1 MTILQNAIAQAAAA
15 ASGYQIARS
24 LRFNSADSAYL
35 TRTPTSTGN
44 RQTFTWSGW
53 VKIGKN
59 PYSTGGYLFSSRQ
72 SGTDNFGINI
82 NTSMQ
87 LVVDGAI
94 GGTAIN
100 LITTPVYRDSSAWYH
115 ILLAVDTTQATST
128 NRVKLYVNGTQVT
141 AFGTA
146 TYPTQSNTSVNLN
159 TAIHNVSGYN
169 NSSNYFDGYMA
180 DVNFVDGQA
189 LTPSSFGA
197 NDPNT
202 GVWSPVPYSGTYGT
216 NGFWLKFD
224 DNSGVTATTLGKDSS
239 GNGNNWTPNNFS
251 VTAGAGNDSL
261 VDSPTNYGTD
271 TGAGGEVRGNYAT
284 LNPLSYNGTSPVLS
298 NGNLDF
304 KASSAAYSLCVAS
317 MGIPSSGKWYW
328 EVAVSTITTAGNN
341 QDIAV
346 GKYPFVTTDNMT
358 LVCKL
363 GVTFSTLKYY
373 YATPS
378 VSASDNNAG
387 LATPAQGDIMQ
398 IAYDAA
404 TGKLWMGVNNTWISS
419 GNPATG
425 ANPLYTYSDPT
436 GVFPFQVMYN
446 TTGVSST
453 NFGQRP
459 FAYTA
464 PSGFK
469 ALNTQ
474 NLPTPAVGA
483 SSTTL
488 ASKQFDVT
496 TYTGTNA
503 TKNITGIGFR
513 PDFLWF
519 KSRSNAAN
527 HALVDVLRGVTK
539 QLQSST
545 TNAESTNTAGK
556 GVQSFNSDGFTL
568 GQESDAVGGTND
580 VSQNYVTWMWKA
592 NGAGVSNT
600 AGSITSTVSANAT
613 AGISVV
619 TYTGNGSASATVG
632 HGLGVAP
639 KMIIVKSRSNA
650 YGWNVYHSSL
660 GAGAYI
666 NLNATTGS
674 QSSTTP
680 WANTSPAS
688 TVFTIGTT
696 GTGWNNENNV
706 TYVAYCFAE
715 IAGFSK
721 FGSYTGNG
729 STDGPF
735 VFTGFRPRFVF
746 VKRTD
751 TTGDWVIHDTARSP
765 YNQANAVLY
774 PNLSNAEDT
783 SFNQIDILSNGFK
796 CRSTNTNTN
805 ASGGTYVFMAFAEAP
820 LNFARAR

>member
-1 MTILQNAIAQAAAA
+1 MTILQHAIAQAAGTT
-15 ASGYQIARS
+15 SYQIARS

-35 TRTPTSTGN
+35 SRSLSSSSN
-44 RQTFTWSGW
+44 RQTFTISFW
-53 VKIGKN
+53 VKLVK
-59 PYSTGGYLFSSRQ
+59 PSYSSTPYLFSSRQ
-72 SGTDNFGINI
+72 DASNNFGISMNST
-82 NTSMQ
+82 NTT
-87 LVVDGAI
+87 LYVDGAI
-94 GGTAIN
+94 AGTGFSLGTSA
-100 LITTPVYRDSSAWYH
+100 VYRDVGSWMH
-115 ILLAVDTTQATST
+115 VVLATDTTQATSS
-128 NRVKLYVNGTQVT
+128 NRLKLYVNGSQVT
-141 AFGTA
+141 AFATA
-146 TYPTQSNTSVNLN
+146 TYPTQANTSVNLN
-159 TAIHNVSGYN
+159 TATHNIGAYN
-169 NSSNYFDGYMA
+169 AGNFMDCYMA
-180 DVNFVDGQA
+180 DFRLIDGQQLA
-189 LTPSSFGA
+189 ASDFGETDSA
-197 NDPNT
+197 T
-202 GVWSPVPYSGTYGT
+202 GVWVPKAYTGTFGT

-224 DNSGVTATTLGKDSS
+224 DNSGTTATTLGKDSS
-239 GNGNNWTPNNFS
+239 GNSNNWTPNNFS

-304 KASSAAYSLCVAS
+304 KASSAAYSTCVAS

-328 EVAVSTITTAGNN
+328 EVTVTTITTAGNN
-341 QDIAV
+341 QDIGI
-346 GKYPFVTTDNMT
+346 GKYPFVSTDNMT
-358 LVCKL
+358 LPCRF
-363 GVTFSTLKYY
+363 GATYSTMGYVY
-373 YATPS
+373 STPS
-378 VSASDNNAG
+378 VTPTNNNAG
-387 LATPAQGDIMQ
+387 LSAPAQGDVMRV
-398 IAYDAA
+398 AYDAD
-404 TGKLWMGVNNTWISS
+404 TGKVWFGVNNTWILS
-419 GNPATG
+419 GNPSTG
-425 ANPLYTYSDPT
+425 ANPVYTYADPAN
-436 GVFPFQVMYN
+436 VFPYQVAYN
-446 TTGVSST
+446 TVGLSST

-469 ALNTQ
+469 ALCTQ
-474 NLPTPAVGA
+474 NLPTPAIGA

-488 ASKQFDVT
+488 ADDYFNIAL
-496 TYTGTNA
+496 YTGNGTA
-503 TKNITGIGFR
+503 IGSGGKAVTGLGFQ
-513 PDFLWF
+513 PDFVWI
-519 KSRSNAAN
+519 KGRSGATDHSLFDAI
-527 HALVDVLRGVTK
+527 RGTTK
-539 QLQSST
+539 LLESNT
-545 TNAESTNTAGK
+545 TDAEST
-556 GVQSFNSDGFTL
+556 QSESLTTFGSDGFT
-568 GQESDAVGGTND
+568 VGSLAQVNTNTAT
-580 VSQNYVTWMWKA
+580 YVGWAWKA